1 MKIQKDTNVS
11 ALTKKKAETITSLET
26 MMIMIIVSEI
36 TKRNPNVNQQIKK
49 KKLKNVMLCQQL
61 IIVILKSMI
70 NFK

>member
-11 ALTKKKAETITSLET
+11 ALTKKKAETKTSLET

>member
-11 ALTKKKAETITSLET
+11 ALTKKKAETITNLET